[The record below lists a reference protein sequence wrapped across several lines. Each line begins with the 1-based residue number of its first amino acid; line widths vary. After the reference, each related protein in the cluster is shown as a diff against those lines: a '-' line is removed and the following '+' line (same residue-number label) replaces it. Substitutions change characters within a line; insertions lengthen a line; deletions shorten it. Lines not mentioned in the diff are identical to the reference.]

1 MGIKFDPTIDGAE
14 DFFVPHADKMGSFC
28 KKRVARSLDVNRF
41 EICVDMNIH
50 RIKPRGL
57 SIQNG
62 VYAYLPRDSL
72 SKAQFNVP
80 IYPDSHACG
89 TFHNVYSRLSRKS
102 LGFTNIFLIPTKG

>member
-1 MGIKFDPTIDGAE
+1 MIKFQQSQALPS
-14 DFFVPHADKMGSFC
+14 H
-28 KKRVARSLDVNRF
+28 F
-41 EICVDMNIH
+41 EIFW
-50 RIKPRGL
+50 
-57 SIQNG
+57 SIVNG
-62 VYAYLPRDSL
+62 KDSL